1 MIITHGKARFIL
13 RCILLSLLY
22 AKQSVCTDVILSIIL
37 QNIVILMFVLIM
49 DGEDLVYYH
58 NLYNLDN
65 SIMSN

>member
-13 RCILLSLLY
+13 QCILLSLLY